1 MLQQPAPPLVSAPLK
16 LNVGRSQRIMQKKT
30 FSTFRDASNYARQHA
45 QDIGATVRLERVDD
59 HWMVVAGQEGAP
71 TTSGNQNRYMPP
83 SISTPDVA
91 ESSWWEEE
99 QECRDLE
106 QKHREIER
114 KVLEAERRER
124 EKRRPYLKERENYY
138 RSLPEAELDKLWN
151 QREQMN
157 LESDETA
164 LLREIVRKVKG
175 IKPVYGNSVQVC
187 PQCGMVGGNCTCG
200 RSWF

>member
-1 MLQQPAPPLVSAPLK
+1 
-16 LNVGRSQRIMQKKT
+16 MQEKT

-45 QDIGATVRLERVDD
+45 QDIGATVRLERVGD

-83 SISTPDVA
+83 SISPPDVA
-91 ESSWWEEE
+91 ESSRWE
-99 QECRDLE
+99 QERRELE
-106 QKHREIER
+106 QKHRELEQKI
-114 KVLEAERRER
+114 LEAERRER
-124 EKRRPYLKERENYY
+124 EKRRPYLEDRENYY

-157 LESDETA
+157 LGSDETV

-175 IKPVYGNSVQVC
+175 IKPVYGNSIQVC

-200 RSWF
+200 RSWY